1 MSKHT
6 PGPWNENYL
15 SCLLRFGRK
24 NSGSWDD
31 HDDPEK
37 FCPDEDDARLI
48 AAAPE
53 LLEALT
59 RAADALQWCYQVA
72 DFPADG
78 STKQDRALAA
88 ARAAIAKVT
97 GAEGGR

>member
-37 FCPDEDDARLI
+37 FCPDEDDAKLI
-48 AAAPE
+48 AAAPD
-53 LLEALT
+53 LLAALIEAESILRREFFNFGPDERET
-59 RAADALQWCYQVA
+59 RAIAD
-72 DFPADG
+72 
-78 STKQDRALAA
+78 
-88 ARAAIAKVT
+88 ARAAIAKAK
-97 GAEGGR
+97 GAAEAAR